1 MKCTPRPAAFTPG
14 SPLAESRPRYNA
26 AMHGHITI
34 GRFANLTDLSPR
46 VLRKLDHRGLLSP
59 ARVDPDTRYRY
70 YDYGQIRRANLIRL
84 CRQLG
89 IPLGEI
95 GELVLADD
103 PAALR
108 PLLEK
113 HRARI
118 TRRLAEQARALELLE
133 QELGRSDQPLAY
145 ECFVKNV
152 PALLVAGARGSATR
166 LHPHDP
172 WGLERAIELAGA
184 VVVARLAEHAAK
196 PAGRAVIVY
205 DLDFEEGDDLRFEVC
220 VPLAA
225 PVPDGGGA
233 RCFELPAARLACTT
247 HVGAYE
253 TLWNAYAELR
263 AWIADNRFR
272 VTGAVREIGI
282 VDDVDTPDPTRWVT
296 ELGIPVAS

>member
-1 MKCTPRPAAFTPG
+1 MNG
-14 SPLAESRPRYNA
+14 L
-26 AMHGHITI
+26 ITI

-46 VLRKLDHRGLLSP
+46 LLRKLDHRGLLSP
-59 ARVDPDTRYRY
+59 AHVDPDTRYRY

-89 IPLGEI
+89 IPLDEI

-103 PAALR
+103 LAALR
-108 PLLEK
+108 PLLEE

-118 TRRLAEQARALELLE
+118 GRRLAEQARALELLE

-145 ECFVKNV
+145 ECFVKDV
-152 PALLVAGARGSATR
+152 PALLVTGARGSAAR
-166 LHPHDP
+166 VHPHDP
-172 WGLERAIELAGA
+172 WGLERAIELAGD
-184 VVVARLAEHAAK
+184 VVVARLAEYATE

-205 DLDFEEGDDLRFEVC
+205 DLDFEEGDDMHFEVC
-220 VPLAA
+220 VPVQA

-247 HVGAYE
+247 HAGAYE

-263 AWIADNRFR
+263 AWIADHGYK
-272 VTGAVREIGI
+272 VTGPTRETGL
-282 VDDVDTPDPTRWVT
+282 VDDSDTPEPAGWVT
-296 ELGIPVAS
+296 ELGLPIAS